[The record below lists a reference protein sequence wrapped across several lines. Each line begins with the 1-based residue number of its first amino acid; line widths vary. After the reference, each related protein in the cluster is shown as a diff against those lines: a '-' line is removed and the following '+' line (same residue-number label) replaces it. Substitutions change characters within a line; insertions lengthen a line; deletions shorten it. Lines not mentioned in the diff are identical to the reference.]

1 MGRTVIIEE
10 SVENYISSLYGIH
23 KWQIGL
29 IIGQVKLKCVPV
41 TCAKIFSFRYGV
53 SFI

>member
-10 SVENYISSLYGIH
+10 CVENYISSLYGIH

-29 IIGQVKLKCVPV
+29 IIGQVKLKCVPSLV
-41 TCAKIFSFRYGV
+41 LKYFLFGTV
-53 SFI
+53 